1 MPYSYN
7 SIFSFALQSSFK
19 PSTKSS
25 KKDKKKKEIN
35 YEEELFKENGEAIDE
50 EKNLFQYSLP
60 VNDGYYIGLENK
72 MDSPLKMKLILEG
85 LYDPNDRDN
94 DEITF
99 TIDGKSKK
107 VFYTKIDESNDDD
120 LSFVFQLTE

>member
-1 MPYSYN
+1 MIS
-7 SIFSFALQSSFK
+7 A
-19 PSTKSS
+19 
-25 KKDKKKKEIN
+25 
-35 YEEELFKENGEAIDE
+35 
-50 EKNLFQYSLP
+50 
-60 VNDGYYIGLENK
+60 
-72 MDSPLKMKLILEG
+72 LKMKLIIEG
-85 LYDPNDRDN
+85 LYDPNVPDN